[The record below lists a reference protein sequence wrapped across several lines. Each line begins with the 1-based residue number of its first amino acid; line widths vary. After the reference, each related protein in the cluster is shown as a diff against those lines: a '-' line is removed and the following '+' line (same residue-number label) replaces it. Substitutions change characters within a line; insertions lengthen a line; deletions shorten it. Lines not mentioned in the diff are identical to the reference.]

1 MNVIQVYAPTAD
13 KDDQE
18 VEMFYE
24 QINEILKQVKA
35 KDVTIIMG
43 DLNAKVGK
51 GKTNNLMGNFG
62 LGERNDR
69 ETRERVKNKING
81 ALQTLQCIENN
92 NEEHINNN
100 WLQFKTEILKTCKE
114 QLSKKTE
121 VRKEWMTTEILGL
134 MDERRTYKNKDQQKY
149 RYLQSKI
156 RSKIREAKENWHREK
171 CEEIEKLQSKHDGF
185 NAHKRIKELT
195 NKRNYNN
202 NLLVDE
208 NGDIM
213 DTKEKLKVWKNY
225 VEQLYEDQR
234 DEESSEYIC
243 DDIGPEITKDEV
255 EHIIKEMKTGKA
267 TGLDEIPAEVLKLI
281 DNHNIHLLTHLFNS
295 VYKTGILPK
304 EWLQSTFI
312 TIPKKTNARQC
323 SDHRTISLMCHILKV
338 LLKINH
344 RRIYKKLEI
353 DIEDTQFGFRNGLGT
368 REALFAFN
376 VLTQRCL
383 DVNQDVLKDTNCIDD
398 CQPSQRRWHVK
409 KKMPLKVP
417 FLDFHVDF
425 LPENLGAV
433 SDERI
438 CLPLNVVTIGT
449 TQQNVVPVNAHTCI
463 FRAKETRQE
472 NDNF

>member
-134 MDERRTYKNKDQQKY
+134 MDERRTYKNKDLQKY

-208 NGDIM
+208 NGDIIM

-234 DEESSEYIC
+234 DEESSEYVC

-338 LLKINH
+338 ASHDPNAPAHTNARLRWREEV
-344 RRIYKKLEI
+344 RRIRSESVNSKARTGAARSCPCRPVVIGQQSK
-353 DIEDTQFGFRNGLGT
+353 GL
-368 REALFAFN
+368 RHLLCCVEQKRCYVNHFVALYEPRQWICA
-376 VLTQRCL
+376 VRCS
-383 DVNQDVLKDTNCIDD
+383 TGY
-398 CQPSQRRWHVK
+398 P
-409 KKMPLKVP
+409 
-417 FLDFHVDF
+417 
-425 LPENLGAV
+425 
-433 SDERI
+433 
-438 CLPLNVVTIGT
+438 
-449 TQQNVVPVNAHTCI
+449 QNVPI
-463 FRAKETRQE
+463 MQS
-472 NDNF
+472 